1 MTTEQIETI
10 RKALEQ
16 KYDFPYYSLIRVH
29 TRHNGTF
36 HIPAPMF
43 NGMSKRAV
51 WAGNLPIAQDK
62 RDGEYYECPF
72 CGEKSFYAGVC
83 RNCEGDYDI
92 LAYHTDEWEVG
103 CMPERYRLQNM
114 GNHMRR
120 LQYENHEAVKTAVKE
135 EFLRRL
141 DSGLELGIISA
152 EIVLSDGPYD
162 HCETQSPFL
171 KRMEYR
177 AEEAINY
184 IDRVIRSYARHQERE
199 EYEKVIREYVPDG
212 IPIDYIEGEE
222 IEVEGSDEKM
232 RFLDDMWQHMH
243 GDYCYWHPMA
253 RIHKEDR

>member
-36 HIPAPMF
+36 HVPAPMF
-43 NGMSKRAV
+43 NGMSRRSE
-51 WAGNLPIAQDK
+51 WAGNLPISQDK

-92 LAYHTDEWEVG
+92 LADHTDEWDVG
-103 CMPERYRLQNM
+103 CMPERYRLQNRE
-114 GNHMRR
+114 NRMRM
-120 LQYENHEAVKTAVKE
+120 LQCRNHEALKTAVKE

-141 DSGLELGIISA
+141 DSGLELGILYA
-152 EIVLSDGPYD
+152 EIVLSDGPHD

-171 KRMEYR
+171 KRREYR
-177 AEEAINY
+177 AEEAL
-184 IDRVIRSYARHQERE
+184 
-199 EYEKVIREYVPDG
+199 K
-212 IPIDYIEGEE
+212 YIER
-222 IEVEGSDEKM
+222 V
-232 RFLDDMWQHMH
+232 
-243 GDYCYWHPMA
+243 
-253 RIHKEDR
+253 HKEDR